1 MFCAGGDK
9 KAFSSIPFS
18 LRKRL
23 PGLHV
28 NLATDFMAAAV
39 LVWVWCGK
47 FHLGL
52 VIVMRMLLNLFVNG
66 LAGRSMPL
74 PMRRLGLDPA
84 QSSNIILT
92 TVTDGMEFM
101 AFWSLAVIFQQFL
114 L

>member
-1 MFCAGGDK
+1 MFRAGGDK

>member
-52 VIVMRMLLNLFVNG
+52 VIVMGMLLNLFVNG

-74 PMRRLGLDPA
+74 PMRRLGLAPA

-92 TVTDGMEFM
+92 TVTDGMGFM
-101 AFWSLAVIFQQFL
+101 AFLSLAVIFQRFL

>member
-1 MFCAGGDK
+1 
-9 KAFSSIPFS
+9 
-18 LRKRL
+18 
-23 PGLHV
+23 LHV

>member
-1 MFCAGGDK
+1 MFRAGGDK

-39 LVWVWCGK
+39 LIWVWYGK

-52 VIVMRMLLNLFVNG
+52 VIVMGMLLNLFVNG
-66 LAGRSMPL
+66 LAGAPMPL
-74 PMRRLGLDPA
+74 RMRRLGLDPA

-92 TVTDGMEFM
+92 TVTDGMGFM
-101 AFWSLAVIFQQFL
+101 AFLSLAVIFHQFL

>member
-1 MFCAGGDK
+1 MFCADGDK
-9 KAFSSIPFS
+9 KIFSSIPFS

-52 VIVMRMLLNLFVNG
+52 VIVMGMLLNLFVNG

-92 TVTDGMEFM
+92 TVTDGMGFM
-101 AFWSLAVIFQQFL
+101 AFLSLAVIFQQFL